1 MRERII
7 GFVSLLIPLFVA
19 GPAAGQ
25 PGSQDKVR
33 EAKALYDTALEELD
47 GRQYESACPKL
58 ETVTRLLPEALGAKL
73 TLASCYEGWGR
84 LASAW
89 AEYNRAAELAAATKQ
104 DERERK
110 ALRSAAALGPRL
122 ARLRVVIPSSMVA
135 TPGFEVRID
144 GALVTSKEGI
154 VNLPLDAGSHVLEF
168 AAPGFDRER
177 RAVVMKDGEETR
189 VEGVHLSPAFA
200 PPPVSPPKPSGSGP
214 ATGPGPVTGPG
225 PAVVKSEKDSGAE
238 GRGAWAWAVG
248 GVGIAALGVGIGFV
262 VDWADAQG
270 ELEARC
276 PGRTCE
282 LGEDSL
288 ASLTSMGDRWNRS
301 LGVGVGLGTLGLGCV
316 VAASVALVSSKRRS
330 DASMLVPIAGPQMG
344 GVVWRGLF

>member
-7 GFVSLLIPLFVA
+7 GFVSLLIPLLVA

-25 PGSQDKVR
+25 PRPSDKVR
-33 EAKALYDTALEELD
+33 EAKALYDTALEEFD
-47 GRQYESACPKL
+47 GGRYESACPKL
-58 ETVTRLLPEALGAKL
+58 ETVTRLVPEALGAKL

-89 AEYNRAAELAAATKQ
+89 AEYNRAADLAAATKQ
-104 DERERK
+104 GERERK

-122 ARLRVVIPSSMVA
+122 ARLRVVLPASMVA

-144 GALVTSKEGI
+144 GALVTPKEGT
-154 VNLPLDAGSHVLEF
+154 VSLPLDAGSHVLEF
-168 AAPGFDRER
+168 TAPGFEGER
-177 RAVVMKDGEETR
+177 RTVMMKDGEETR
-189 VEGVHLSPAFA
+189 VKGVHLSRAFTPSPPAE
-200 PPPVSPPKPSGSGP
+200 PPPVNPQKPSGPVP
-214 ATGPGPVTGPG
+214 A
-225 PAVVKSEKDSGAE
+225 AVNSEQNSGAE
-238 GRGAWAWAVG
+238 GRGAPAWAWAVG

-301 LGVGVGLGTLGLGCV
+301 LGVGVGLGALGFGCV
-316 VAASVALVSSKRRS
+316 VAASVALVSNKRQK
-330 DASMLVPIAGPQMG
+330 DASMIMPIAGPKMG

>member
-7 GFVSLLIPLFVA
+7 GFVSLLIPLLAA

-25 PGSQDKVR
+25 PGPEDKVR
-33 EAKALYDTALEELD
+33 EAKALYDTALVELD
-47 GRQYESACPKL
+47 GGRYESACPKL

-73 TLASCYEGWGR
+73 TLASCYESWGR

-122 ARLRVVIPSSMVA
+122 ARLRVVLPASMVA

-144 GALVTSKEGI
+144 GALVTPKEGT
-154 VNLPLDAGSHVLEF
+154 VSLPLDAASHVLEF
-168 AAPGFDRER
+168 AAPGFDRAR

-189 VEGVHLSPAFA
+189 VEGVHLSPALA
-200 PPPVSPPKPSGSGP
+200 PSPAEPPPVSPPKSSGP
-214 ATGPGPVTGPG
+214 V
-225 PAVVKSEKDSGAE
+225 PAAVNSEKDGGAE
-238 GRGAWAWAVG
+238 GRGAPAWAWAVG

-276 PGRTCE
+276 PGRKCE

-301 LGVGVGLGTLGLGCV
+301 LGVGVGLGALGLGGV
-316 VAASVALVSSKRRS
+316 VAASVALVSSKRQM

-344 GVVWRGLF
+344 GVVWRGVF